1 MKMSELIATGAS
13 EAVISLMESQG
24 LTVRRNLKLDIPA
37 FPNDI
42 TMVDDQE
49 LMILAA
55 KYMENYNFVSTQVAC
70 AAIAELEAENAYEMS
85 HARGLMLKTTG
96 KTTEKSIMLKAAV
109 LSDPDTIKLIQD
121 KTHAYAYRKML
132 ETMQDSLERYY
143 YLVSRELTRRTH
155 GEKMRFN
162 KYTP

>member
-1 MKMSELIATGAS
+1 
-13 EAVISLMESQG
+13 
-24 LTVRRNLKLDIPA
+24 
-37 FPNDI
+37 
-42 TMVDDQE
+42 
-49 LMILAA
+49 
-55 KYMENYNFVSTQVAC
+55 
-70 AAIAELEAENAYEMS
+70 
-85 HARGLMLKTTG
+85 MLKTTG